1 MLRSGLSKVRS
12 LLTRRVALRAPSGL
26 ALQPLALC
34 HSEAAERRESYPP
47 TAQHCCTAHT
57 PTNTGAPKHIR
68 LSSFP
73 ASFTS
78 IFLRN
83 PCAPSCCRS
92 PERLEFGRAINSIGQ
107 RPCRWGLPLDTDT
120 KEQQTLTENLQAV
133 SKRAGRKKDAA
144 AAGGAPKAGF
154 AKKAVFE
161 STKKKEVGVS
171 DLTLLSKISNEAINE
186 NLKKRFENR
195 EIYVRV
201 DPHTRHPPHRT
212 LEPVENT
219 N

>member
-1 MLRSGLSKVRS
+1 MR
-12 LLTRRVALRAPSGL
+12 
-26 ALQPLALC
+26 
-34 HSEAAERRESYPP
+34 
-47 TAQHCCTAHT
+47 
-57 PTNTGAPKHIR
+57 TN
-68 LSSFP
+68 
-73 ASFTS
+73 
-78 IFLRN
+78 
-83 PCAPSCCRS
+83 
-92 PERLEFGRAINSIGQ
+92 
-107 RPCRWGLPLDTDT
+107 
-120 KEQQTLTENLQAV
+120 EQLTLTGTEQAV

-201 DPHTRHPPHRT
+201 GPRARHPPHRS
-212 LEPVENT
+212 VKSAKNI